1 MDEGWEPSPRRDLR
15 AEAAVTE
22 WERTCPE
29 LFKHVTWESLQHGQ
43 KPEFAKVVD
52 RVTPWL
58 ARPDGN
64 LIVVGSVGTGK
75 TTLAMG
81 ACHELARTQGWHP
94 RFVTAPGFFDQ
105 CRPGGPGVDE
115 FIKRKVLLLDDV
127 GSGRTELTEF
137 EADRLT
143 RLIDERH
150 LNNRITIVTTNLNA
164 TDLKALLGERLFDRL
179 VYNSLAVAISGPSQR
194 TGRWTD
200 Q

>member
-1 MDEGWEPSPRRDLR
+1 M
-15 AEAAVTE
+15 
-22 WERTCPE
+22 
-29 LFKHVTWESLQHGQ
+29 
-43 KPEFAKVVD
+43 
-52 RVTPWL
+52 
-58 ARPDGN
+58 
-64 LIVVGSVGTGK
+64 
-75 TTLAMG
+75 
-81 ACHELARTQGWHP
+81 
-94 RFVTAPGFFDQ
+94 
-105 CRPGGPGVDE
+105 
-115 FIKRKVLLLDDV
+115 LLLDDV